1 MESSFSENRT
11 RRIRGIVMKYFK
23 DNNNKL
29 VVIQDKD
36 IFKNSF
42 ISLAFEFVTID
53 KEIKPLVSIFYQEEQ
68 NLKEE
73 IENYEIM
80 FNEDYKEKIKS
91 IIRDRDRLENRIKGI
106 NDSHLSKIF
115 KDTIKEIKETIKQF

>member
-1 MESSFSENRT
+1 
-11 RRIRGIVMKYFK
+11 MKYFK

-36 IFKNSF
+36 MFKNSF

-73 IENYEIM
+73 IEDYEIM

-91 IIRDRDRLENRIKGI
+91 IIRDKNRLENRVKGI

-115 KDTIKEIKETIKQF
+115 EDTIKEIKETIEQF

>member
-1 MESSFSENRT
+1 
-11 RRIRGIVMKYFK
+11 MKYFK
-23 DNNNKL
+23 DNNNKF

-36 IFKNSF
+36 MFKNSF

-73 IENYEIM
+73 IEDYEIM

-91 IIRDRDRLENRIKGI
+91 IIRDRDRLENRVKGI

-115 KDTIKEIKETIKQF
+115 EDTIKEIKETIKQF

>member
-1 MESSFSENRT
+1 
-11 RRIRGIVMKYFK
+11 MKYFK

-42 ISLAFEFVTID
+42 INLAFEFVTID

-73 IENYEIM
+73 IEDYEIM

-115 KDTIKEIKETIKQF
+115 EDTIKEIKETIEQF

>member
-1 MESSFSENRT
+1 
-11 RRIRGIVMKYFK
+11 MKYFK

-42 ISLAFEFVTID
+42 INLAFEFVTID

-73 IENYEIM
+73 IEDYEIM

-91 IIRDRDRLENRIKGI
+91 IIRDRDRLKNRVKGI
-106 NDSHLSKIF
+106 NYSPLSKIF
-115 KDTIKEIKETIKQF
+115 EDTIEEIKEIIKQF

>member
-1 MESSFSENRT
+1 
-11 RRIRGIVMKYFK
+11 MKYFK

-73 IENYEIM
+73 IEDYEIM

-115 KDTIKEIKETIKQF
+115 EDTIKEIKETIEQF

>member
-1 MESSFSENRT
+1 
-11 RRIRGIVMKYFK
+11 MKYFK

-36 IFKNSF
+36 MFKNSF

-73 IENYEIM
+73 IEDYEIM

-91 IIRDRDRLENRIKGI
+91 IIRDKDRLENRVKGI

-115 KDTIKEIKETIKQF
+115 EDTIKEIKETIKQF